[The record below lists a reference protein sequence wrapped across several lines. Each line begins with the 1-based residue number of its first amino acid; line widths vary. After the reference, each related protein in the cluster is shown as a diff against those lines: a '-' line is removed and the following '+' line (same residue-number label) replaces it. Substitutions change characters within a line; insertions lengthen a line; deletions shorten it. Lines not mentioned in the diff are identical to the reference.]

1 MEGNDTSQVA
11 SVDGLTYTYAAA
23 TNPAVRNLSF
33 SIARGEIFGL
43 LGPSGAGKSTT
54 QKVLIGLLPD
64 YGGGVSV
71 FGKDLAR
78 WNADYY
84 EQIGVSFELPN
95 HYLKLSG
102 LENLRYFQSLYRDR
116 TRPPNT
122 LLELVGLQDDGDRL
136 VSQYSKGMKTRLGV
150 ARALLNDPDLIFMD
164 EPTVGLDPG
173 NARRIK
179 NLIRNQKQAGRTVF
193 LTTHDMAVADEL
205 CDRVAFIVNGEIRL
219 IDSPHD
225 LKLAHGTRTVLV
237 ECVADGRTDQQ
248 TFPIDGLGE
257 NADFLAL
264 LRGGTVETLHT
275 QEATLEDVFIR
286 VTGYRLQEADA

>member
-1 MEGNDTSQVA
+1 M
-11 SVDGLTYTYAAA
+11 LY
-23 TNPAVRNLSF
+23 F
-33 SIARGEIFGL
+33 
-43 LGPSGAGKSTT
+43 

-237 ECVADGRTDQQ
+237 ECVADGRTDQ
-248 TFPIDGLGE
+248 
-257 NADFLAL
+257 
-264 LRGGTVETLHT
+264 
-275 QEATLEDVFIR
+275 
-286 VTGYRLQEADA
+286 